1 MMHIW
6 ILLNPYVTKYY
17 TSRYHVWILLNA
29 HNTKYDSTVICHFFH
44 QPILITANMII
55 CTTDDTSSDQSCM
68 LIIFLILVHMMQ
80 EDACLIRFIRY
91 HINCLIL
98 MRLYYYILIDLLAVS
113 IQRIHSVR
121 DNVAILE
128 TNHKQLINSNFNQET
143 IFISKLLHFAIK
155 T

>member
-1 MMHIW
+1 MICCCVTMC
-6 ILLNPYVTKYY
+6 LLCLLTDYLNFTV
-17 TSRYHVWILLNA
+17 HVLIRKLLYL
-29 HNTKYDSTVICHFFH
+29 HYRRS
-44 QPILITANMII
+44 
-55 CTTDDTSSDQSCM
+55 SSDRSCM

-128 TNHKQLINSNFNQET
+128 TNHIQLINSNFNQKT
-143 IFISKLLHFAIK
+143 VFISKLLHFAIK